1 VQFMNAKDWAAKWR
15 QEDQVFSQ
23 IIAQLKSSK

>member
-1 VQFMNAKDWAAKWR
+1 MNAKDWAAKWR